1 MKNNSSIFK
10 FLDLLKRDESEPDFK
25 HASHPPSDSS
35 LILPIINHYDKTN
48 FKTRRHL
55 YRYRINLE
63 NERYPPHSY
72 MILED

>member
-1 MKNNSSIFK
+1 MKNNSSISK

-25 HASHPPSDSS
+25 QTSHPSSDSS
-35 LILPIINHYDKTN
+35 HSLTIIDHYNKTS
-48 FKTRRHL
+48 FHTRRHL

-72 MILED
+72 MIPED